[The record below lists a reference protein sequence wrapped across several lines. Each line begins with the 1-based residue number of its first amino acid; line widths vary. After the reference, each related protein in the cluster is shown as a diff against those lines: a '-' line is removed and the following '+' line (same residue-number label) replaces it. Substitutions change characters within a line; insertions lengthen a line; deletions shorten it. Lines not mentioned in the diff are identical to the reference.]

1 MGLTIK
7 GLKFMVLTAM
17 LVALV
22 PTAGALAQDREAAL
36 LASQQW
42 QQEIAAI
49 AANPDAFIA
58 GLVSKWEPVATA
70 LGYPTEAWAQEFAA
84 ALKKAI
90 PEDLLAIEA
99 ATSYDAVRAILQ
111 GRIYTPMAVPAGIS
125 PLALGDISQDL
136 TFTPV
141 SPCRIWDTR
150 NVGGIIPNATYKT
163 YVVYGDAATIGA
175 QGGNP
180 AGCTAPKGEPVA
192 VAINVT
198 ATQGFAGHL
207 RVYPYGS
214 PLPNASFLNF
224 SGSNVANAGIVGTCY
239 LCSYDITVWNQGD
252 THHLADITGYFYP
265 AEIGTAFELR
275 QGGYDIN
282 VATVGATITSYPGV
296 FVASTNGSGLLT
308 TTGGEDVLWM
318 VSANVRRTG
327 GANNAVAGEWKG
339 CYHNVATDEITQMPL
354 WHSETDF
361 YWGVANTSD
370 LHSVQVSSR
379 EASMPAG
386 TYNFGF
392 CARNGNTGTGYAAR
406 DPYAID
412 GVKINVIK
420 VRKP

>member
-17 LVALV
+17 LVALA
-22 PTAGALAQDREAAL
+22 PTAGALAQDREATL
-36 LASQQW
+36 LATQQW
-42 QQEIAAI
+42 KQQIAAI

-58 GLVSKWEPVATA
+58 GLVSKWEPVATG
-70 LGYPTEAWAQEFAA
+70 LGYPTEAWAQEFEA
-84 ALKKAI
+84 ALKKAV

-111 GRIYTPMAVPAGIS
+111 GRFNLPVAVPGGIS

-141 SPCRIWDTR
+141 PPCRIWDTR
-150 NVGGIIPNATYKT
+150 NIGGIVPNGTYKN
-163 YVVYGDAATIGA
+163 YVVYGNAATMEA

-180 AGCTAPKGEPVA
+180 AGCAAPKGEPVA

-198 ATQGFAGHL
+198 ATQGSAGHL

-214 PLPNASFLNF
+214 PFPNASFVNF
-224 SGSNVANAGIVGTCY
+224 FGGNIANAGIMGTCY
-239 LCSYDITVWNQGD
+239 LCSYDITVWNSGN
-252 THHLADITGYFYP
+252 THHLADVTGYFYP

-275 QGGYDIN
+275 QGGYDIG
-282 VATVGATITSYPGV
+282 VASVGATITSYPGV

-318 VSANVRRTG
+318 ASGFVYRTSG
-327 GANNAVAGEWKG
+327 TNNAFSGAWRA
-339 CYHNVATDEITQMPL
+339 CYHNVATDEITEMPL
-354 WHSETDF
+354 WQSETDF
-361 YWGVANTSD
+361 YWEAAGTD
-370 LHSVQVSSR
+370 RRSVQVSGR
-379 EASMPAG
+379 QASMPAG
-386 TYNFGF
+386 TFNFGF
-392 CARNGNTGTGYAAR
+392 CAINGSSLSGPQ
-406 DPYAID
+406 DPYSI
-412 GVKINVIK
+412 GGTKINVIK